1 MLHQNRFIHN
11 FQYNNASDQFL
22 SYLSPIPYSITLG
35 FISYL
40 FYNCYLMSNL
50 NNPQYKHFPLIILIG
65 RPASGKSEII
75 DYLQHTESAE
85 RINRFHI
92 AELDI
97 LDDFPMLYTWF
108 EEDQILEDEFVKP
121 RLHTEP
127 DEYFKYD
134 YLWDLLIKRL
144 ELEYQKRVRDI
155 PAYHEHT
162 TTIIEFSRGAA
173 HGGYTQAFQQ
183 FSPEL
188 LQSASV
194 LYVDVPYAES
204 LRKNRLRF
212 NPDRPDSILEHG
224 LPDEKVERLYR
235 HNDWEV
241 FSGADKDNLQ
251 IDSIQVPY
259 AVFVNEDD
267 VTSGTSGSLGD
278 RLEFT
283 LKALWDIF
291 RSN

>member
-11 FQYNNASDQFL
+11 FQHNNASDQFL

-50 NNPQYKHFPLIILIG
+50 KNPQYTHFPLIILIG

-108 EEDQILEDEFVKP
+108 EEDQILEDEFGKP

-162 TTIIEFSRGAA
+162 TTIIEFSRGAE

-183 FSPEL
+183 FSSGL

-194 LYVDVPYAES
+194 LYVDVPYAKS
-204 LRKNRLRF
+204 LRKNRLRLTLTVRIASSNMGF
-212 NPDRPDSILEHG
+212 RMKKLSVYTVTTIG
-224 LPDEKVERLYR
+224 K
-235 HNDWEV
+235 
-241 FSGADKDNLQ
+241 FSAALIRITFKL
-251 IDSIQVPY
+251 IQSRSHMRSSKTRTMSPQVHPVCWAIASNY
-259 AVFVNEDD
+259 PKCFV
-267 VTSGTSGSLGD
+267 G
-278 RLEFT
+278 
-283 LKALWDIF
+283 
-291 RSN
+291 